1 LLHDEEAAMGSEVSI
16 TSCTA
21 SYSGEDGQDGDKIC
35 DGNTGSRWSAGCSGP
50 ECSVEPFNIGAS
62 IVLNVGS
69 TAKEINGIGIFVND
83 ANYLSTVRDVEIFD
97 DARAEGQQALGRFE
111 LERNQGWTY
120 FGGFS
125 TTAKSLRL
133 EIKTNHG
140 WPRTAVIYEMK
151 LLSGVVMTF
160 ARWINVINGSWIRGN
175 MEQGDKFEELAATC
189 KGDAADHVS
198 GKIDVTSAGDCEQR
212 CLSQDNCFAY
222 VTGAAKCY
230 LKGRCEGPV
239 GKCAGT
245 MCAYRL
251 TGLKGSTFQAL
262 ATKCPQGNALGG
274 KQVLNSVAECE
285 SLCMADSRCNGFNFN
300 SNLKQCYLK
309 KVCDGVVGHCTA
321 ARCGYGRI

>member
-1 LLHDEEAAMGSEVSI
+1 MFSAALQHRCDHCPQCGVD
-16 TSCTA
+16 
-21 SYSGEDGQDGDKIC
+21 GERNQWHRHFC
-35 DGNTGSRWSAGCSGP
+35 ERR
-50 ECSVEPFNIGAS
+50 E
-62 IVLNVGS
+62 L
-69 TAKEINGIGIFVND
+69 
-83 ANYLSTVRDVEIFD
+83 LSTVRDVEVFD

-151 LLSGVVMTF
+151 LLSGVVIF
-160 ARWINVINGSWIRGN
+160 PK
-175 MEQGDKFEELAATC
+175 QGDQFEELAATC
-189 KGDAADHVS
+189 TGDAADHRS
-198 GKIDVTSAGDCEQR
+198 GKLEVTSAGDCEQR

-222 VTGAAKCY
+222 ITGAEKCY

-262 ATKCPQGNALGG
+262 ATTCPQGNPLGG
-274 KQVLNSVAECE
+274 KKVLNSVVECE